1 MNVWSQIEF
10 NKKIKA
16 MKALLIG
23 ATGSTGKFLLNE
35 LIQDDDYTSV
45 TIFVRRPTGRSHPKL
60 TEHVID
66 FANLDQYT
74 EHITGDVLFS
84 CLGTTLKEAGSQEK
98 QWTID
103 FEIPAAFA
111 RIARANRVNSL
122 VLVSSSDASPKSR
135 IFYSR
140 MKGEL
145 ETAITELDFGQYI
158 IFRPGPLL
166 REGSDRAGEKILVKT
181 LGFFNSIGLFK
192 KYKPLPTEVLA
203 MKLAKAP
210 WKLPQGTSILKLQEI
225 ASF

>member
-1 MNVWSQIEF
+1 
-10 NKKIKA
+10 

-45 TIFVRRPTGRSHPKL
+45 TIFVRRSTARSHPKL

-66 FANLDQYT
+66 FSTIEQYQQL
-74 EHITGDVLFS
+74 ITGDVLFS
-84 CLGTTLKEAGSQEK
+84 CLGTTLKAAGSKEK
-98 QWTID
+98 QWDID
-103 FEIPAAFA
+103 FHIPATFA
-111 RIARANRVNSL
+111 AIARKNRVNSL
-122 VLVSSSDASPKSR
+122 VLVSSSDASPTSR

-145 ETAITELDFGQYI
+145 ETAITEMDFGQYI

-166 REGSDRAGEKILVKT
+166 RIGTDRSAEKIMVNVLNI
-181 LGFFNSIGLFK
+181 FNSIGLLK

-210 WKLPQGTSILKLQEI
+210 WKLPQGTSVIKLAEI

>member
-1 MNVWSQIEF
+1 
-10 NKKIKA
+10 

-45 TIFVRRPTGRSHPKL
+45 SVFVRRPTGKSHPKL

-66 FANLDQYT
+66 FSNLEQYK
-74 EHITGDVLFS
+74 ELITGDVLFS
-84 CLGTTLKEAGSQEK
+84 CLGTTLKAAGSQEN
-98 QWTID
+98 QWKID
-103 FEIPAAFA
+103 FEIPAVFA
-111 RIARANRVNSL
+111 SIARQNRVNSM
-122 VLVSSSDASPKSR
+122 VLLSSADASPNSR
-135 IFYSR
+135 IFYSK

-158 IFRPGPLL
+158 IFRPGLLL
-166 REGSDRAGEKILVKT
+166 RPDTDRSGEKALAKI
-181 LGFFNSIGLFK
+181 LGFLNGIGLVN

-210 WKLPQGTSILKLQEI
+210 WKLPQGTSIVKLQEI
-225 ASF
+225 AAF

>member
-1 MNVWSQIEF
+1 
-10 NKKIKA
+10 

-45 TIFVRRPTGRSHPKL
+45 SIFVRRPTGRSHPKL

-66 FANLDQYT
+66 FSSVQEYEQY
-74 EHITGDVLFS
+74 ITGDVLFS
-84 CLGTTLKEAGSQEK
+84 CLGTTLKAAGSKEK
-98 QWTID
+98 QWEID
-103 FEIPAAFA
+103 FNIPATFA
-111 RIARANRVNSL
+111 AIARKNRVNSF
-122 VLVSSSDASPKSR
+122 VLVSSADASPNSR

-145 ETAITELDFGQYI
+145 ESAITELNFGQYI

-166 REGSDRAGEKILVKT
+166 RSGTDRTGEKIMVKT
-181 LGFFNSIGLFK
+181 LGFFNSLGLFK
-192 KYKPLPTEVLA
+192 KYKPLPTETLA

-210 WKLPQGTSILKLQEI
+210 WKLPQGTSVIKLAEI
-225 ASF
+225 AKF

>member
-1 MNVWSQIEF
+1 
-10 NKKIKA
+10 

-45 TIFVRRPTGRSHPKL
+45 SVFVRRPTGKSHPKL

-66 FANLDQYT
+66 FSHLEQYK
-74 EHITGDVLFS
+74 ELITGDVLFS
-84 CLGTTLKEAGSQEK
+84 CLGTTLKAAGSQEN
-98 QWTID
+98 QWKID
-103 FEIPAAFA
+103 FEIPAVFA
-111 RIARANRVNSL
+111 SIARQNRVNSM
-122 VLVSSSDASPKSR
+122 VLLSSADASPNSR

-158 IFRPGPLL
+158 IFRPGLLL
-166 REGSDRAGEKILVKT
+166 RPDTDRTGEKALAKI
-181 LGFFNSIGLFK
+181 LGFLNGIGLVN

-210 WKLPQGTSILKLQEI
+210 WKLPQGTSIVKLQEI
-225 ASF
+225 AAF

>member
-1 MNVWSQIEF
+1 
-10 NKKIKA
+10 

-45 TIFVRRPTGRSHPKL
+45 SVFVRRPTGKSHPKL

-66 FANLDQYT
+66 FSNLEQYK
-74 EHITGDVLFS
+74 ELITGDVLFS
-84 CLGTTLKEAGSQEK
+84 CLGTTLKAAGSQEN
-98 QWTID
+98 QWKID
-103 FEIPAAFA
+103 FEIPAVFA
-111 RIARANRVNSL
+111 SIARQNRVNSM
-122 VLVSSSDASPKSR
+122 VLLSSADASPNSR

-158 IFRPGPLL
+158 IFRPGLL
-166 REGSDRAGEKILVKT
+166 MRPDTDRTGEKALAKI
-181 LGFFNSIGLFK
+181 LGFLNGIGLVN

-210 WKLPQGTSILKLQEI
+210 WKLPQGTSIVKLQEI
-225 ASF
+225 AAF

>member
-1 MNVWSQIEF
+1 
-10 NKKIKA
+10 

-60 TEHVID
+60 IEHVID
-66 FANLDQYT
+66 FSNLNQYK
-74 EHITGDVLFS
+74 EQITGDVLFS
-84 CLGTTLKEAGSQEK
+84 CLGTTLKDAGSQKK
-98 QWTID
+98 QFKID
-103 FEIPAAFA
+103 FEIPATFA
-111 RIARANRVNSL
+111 KIARQNRVNSV

-166 REGSDRAGEKILVKT
+166 REGSDRAGEKLLVKA
-181 LGFFNSIGLFK
+181 LGFLNGIGLLN

-210 WKLPQGTSILKLQEI
+210 WKLPQGTTILKLQEI
-225 ASF
+225 AAF

>member
-1 MNVWSQIEF
+1 
-10 NKKIKA
+10 

-45 TIFVRRPTGRSHPKL
+45 TIFVRNPTGRSHPKL
-60 TEHVID
+60 SEYVID
-66 FANLDQYT
+66 FSNLDKYR

-84 CLGTTLKEAGSQEK
+84 CLGTTLKKAGSQEK
-98 QWTID
+98 QWKID

-111 RIARANRVNSL
+111 TIAKQNGVNSF
-122 VLVSSSDASPKSR
+122 VLVSSSDASPSSR
-135 IFYSR
+135 VFYSR

-145 ETAITELDFGQYI
+145 ETRITELNFGQYI
-158 IFRPGPLL
+158 IFKPGPLL
-166 REGSDRAGEKILVKT
+166 REGSDRAGEKIVVKV
-181 LGFFNSIGLFK
+181 LSILNSIGLLK

-210 WKLPQGTSILKLQEI
+210 WKLPQGTSVLKLQEI
-225 ASF
+225 AVF

>member
-1 MNVWSQIEF
+1 
-10 NKKIKA
+10 

-60 TEHVID
+60 SEHVID
-66 FANLDQYT
+66 FSQLDQYS
-74 EHITGDVLFS
+74 EYITGDVLFS
-84 CLGTTLKEAGSQEK
+84 CLGTTLKEAGSQKK
-98 QWTID
+98 QWEID
-103 FEIPAAFA
+103 FEIPATFA
-111 RIARANRVNSL
+111 RIARQNQVNSI
-122 VLVSSSDASPKSR
+122 VLVSSADASPKSS

-145 ETAITELDFGQYI
+145 ETAITELNFGQYI

-166 REGSDRAGEKILVKT
+166 REGSDRSGEKILVKT
-181 LGFFNSIGLFK
+181 LDFFNGIGLLK

-225 ASF
+225 AAF

>member
-1 MNVWSQIEF
+1 
-10 NKKIKA
+10 

-45 TIFVRRPTGRSHPKL
+45 TIFVRNPTGRSHPKL
-60 TEHVID
+60 SEHVID
-66 FANLDQYT
+66 FSNLDKYR

-84 CLGTTLKEAGSQEK
+84 CLGTTLKKAGSQEK
-98 QWTID
+98 QWKID

-111 RIARANRVNSL
+111 TIAKQNGVNSF
-122 VLVSSSDASPKSR
+122 VLVSSSDASPSSR
-135 IFYSR
+135 VFYSR

-145 ETAITELDFGQYI
+145 ETRITELNFGQYI
-158 IFRPGPLL
+158 IFKPGPLL
-166 REGSDRAGEKILVKT
+166 REGSDRAGEKIVVKVLT
-181 LGFFNSIGLFK
+181 FFNSIGLLK

-210 WKLPQGTSILKLQEI
+210 WKLPQGTSVLKLQEI
-225 ASF
+225 AVF

>member
-1 MNVWSQIEF
+1 
-10 NKKIKA
+10 

-60 TEHVID
+60 SEYVID
-66 FANLDQYT
+66 FSSLEQYS
-74 EHITGDVLFS
+74 ELITGDVLFS

-98 QWTID
+98 QWKID
-103 FEIPAAFA
+103 FEIPATFA
-111 RIARANRVNSL
+111 AIARQNRVNSL

-166 REGSDRAGEKILVKT
+166 REGSDRTAEKILVKT
-181 LGFFNSIGLFK
+181 LGFLNGMGVLN

-210 WKLPQGTSILKLQEI
+210 WKLPQGTSVLKLQEI
-225 ASF
+225 AAF

>member
-1 MNVWSQIEF
+1 
-10 NKKIKA
+10 
-16 MKALLIG
+16 MKAIIIG

-35 LIQDDDYTSV
+35 LIQDDEYTSV
-45 TIFVRRPTGRSHPKL
+45 TIFVRLSTGRSHPKL

-66 FANLDQYT
+66 FSNLDQYI
-74 EHITGDVLFS
+74 EQITGDVLFS
-84 CLGTTLKEAGSQEK
+84 CLGTTLKDAGSQKK
-98 QWTID
+98 QWEID
-103 FEIPAAFA
+103 FEIPATFA
-111 RIARANRVNSL
+111 RIARQNRVNSI
-122 VLVSSSDASPKSR
+122 VLVSSADASPKSN

-145 ETAITELDFGQYI
+145 ETAITELNFGQYI

-166 REGSDRAGEKILVKT
+166 REGSDRSGEKILVKT
-181 LGFFNSIGLFK
+181 LDFFNGIGLLK

-225 ASF
+225 AAF

>member
-1 MNVWSQIEF
+1 
-10 NKKIKA
+10 

-45 TIFVRRPTGRSHPKL
+45 TIFVRRTTGRTHPKL
-60 TEHVID
+60 SEHVVD
-66 FANLDQYT
+66 FSNLSQYS

-84 CLGTTLKEAGSQEK
+84 CLGTTLKEAGSKEK
-98 QWTID
+98 QWEID
-103 FEIPAAFA
+103 FEIPATFA
-111 RIARANRVNSL
+111 AIARQNRVNSI

-145 ETAITELDFGQYI
+145 ETAIAELDFGQYI

-166 REGSDRAGEKILVKT
+166 REGSDRTGEKILVKT
-181 LGFFNSIGLFK
+181 LGFFNGIGLLK
-192 KYKPLPTEVLA
+192 NYKPLPTEVLA

-210 WKLPQGTSILKLQEI
+210 WKLPQGTSVLKLQEI
-225 ASF
+225 AAF

>member
-1 MNVWSQIEF
+1 
-10 NKKIKA
+10 

-60 TEHVID
+60 SEHVID
-66 FANLDQYT
+66 FSNLDQYK
-74 EHITGDVLFS
+74 EQITGDVLFS
-84 CLGTTLKEAGSQEK
+84 CLGTTLKDAGSQKK
-98 QWTID
+98 QFKID
-103 FEIPAAFA
+103 FEIPATFA
-111 RIARANRVNSL
+111 KIARQNRVNSV

-166 REGSDRAGEKILVKT
+166 REGSDRAGEKLLVKA
-181 LGFFNSIGLFK
+181 LGFLNGIGLLN

-210 WKLPQGTSILKLQEI
+210 WKLPQGTTILKLQEI
-225 ASF
+225 AAF

>member
-1 MNVWSQIEF
+1 
-10 NKKIKA
+10 

-23 ATGSTGKFLLNE
+23 ATGSTGKFLLDE
-35 LIQDDDYTSV
+35 LIQDNDYTAV

-66 FANLDQYT
+66 FANLD
-74 EHITGDVLFS
+74 ELSGLITGDVLFS
-84 CLGTTLKEAGSQEK
+84 CLGTTLKDAGSQEK
-98 QWTID
+98 QWEID

-111 RIARANRVNSL
+111 RIARQNRVGSV
-122 VLVSSSDASPKSR
+122 VLVSSDGASPSSR

-145 ETAITELDFGQYI
+145 ETAIAELDFGQYI

-166 REGSDRAGEKILVKT
+166 RQGTDRTGEKIMLKI
-181 LGFFNSIGLFK
+181 LGFFNGIGLLN

-210 WKLPQGTSILKLQEI
+210 WKLPQGTSVLKLQEI
-225 ASF
+225 AAF

>member
-1 MNVWSQIEF
+1 
-10 NKKIKA
+10 

-45 TIFVRRPTGRSHPKL
+45 TIFVRRPTGRTHPKL
-60 TEHVID
+60 SEHVVD
-66 FANLDQYT
+66 FSNLSQYS

-84 CLGTTLKEAGSQEK
+84 CLGTTLKEAGSKEK
-98 QWTID
+98 QWEID
-103 FEIPAAFA
+103 FEIPATFA
-111 RIARANRVNSL
+111 AIARQNRVNSI

-145 ETAITELDFGQYI
+145 ETAIAELDFGQYI

-166 REGSDRAGEKILVKT
+166 REGSDRTGEKILVKT
-181 LGFFNSIGLFK
+181 LGFFNGIGLLK
-192 KYKPLPTEVLA
+192 NYKPLPTEVLA

-210 WKLPQGTSILKLQEI
+210 WKLPQGTSVLKLQEI
-225 ASF
+225 AAF

>member
-1 MNVWSQIEF
+1 
-10 NKKIKA
+10 

-45 TIFVRRPTGRSHPKL
+45 TIFVRRSTARSHPKL

-66 FANLDQYT
+66 FSTIEQYQQL
-74 EHITGDVLFS
+74 ITGDVLFS
-84 CLGTTLKEAGSQEK
+84 CLGTTLKAAGSKEK
-98 QWTID
+98 QWDID
-103 FEIPAAFA
+103 FHIPATFA
-111 RIARANRVNSL
+111 AIARKNRVNSL
-122 VLVSSSDASPKSR
+122 VLVSSSDASPTSR

-145 ETAITELDFGQYI
+145 ETAITEMDFGQYI

-166 REGSDRAGEKILVKT
+166 RIGTDRSAEKIMVNVLNI
-181 LGFFNSIGLFK
+181 FNSIGLLK

-210 WKLPQGTSILKLQEI
+210 WKLPQGTSVVKLAEI

>member
-1 MNVWSQIEF
+1 
-10 NKKIKA
+10 
-16 MKALLIG
+16 MKAILIG

-45 TIFVRRPTGRSHPKL
+45 TVFVRRPTGRSHPKL
-60 TEHVID
+60 SEHVID
-66 FANLDQYT
+66 FSSPDQYK

-84 CLGTTLKEAGSQEK
+84 CLGTTLKAAGSQKK
-98 QWTID
+98 QWEID
-103 FEIPAAFA
+103 FEIPATFA
-111 RIARANRVNSL
+111 RIARQNRVHSI
-122 VLVSSSDASPKSR
+122 VLVSSADASPKSN

-140 MKGEL
+140 LKGEL

-166 REGSDRAGEKILVKT
+166 REGTDRSGEKILVKALDFLNT
-181 LGFFNSIGLFK
+181 FGIMK

-203 MKLAKAP
+203 MKLSKAP

-225 ASF
+225 AAF

>member
-1 MNVWSQIEF
+1 
-10 NKKIKA
+10 

-45 TIFVRRPTGRSHPKL
+45 SIFVRRPTGRSHPKL

-66 FANLDQYT
+66 FSTIDQYK
-74 EHITGDVLFS
+74 EHIQGDVLFS
-84 CLGTTLKEAGSQEK
+84 CLGTTLKAAGSKEE
-98 QWTID
+98 QWKID

-111 RIARANRVNSL
+111 SIARQNRVNSL
-122 VLVSSSDASPKSR
+122 VLVSASDASPKSS

-145 ETAITELDFGQYI
+145 EVAIAEMDFGQYI
-158 IFRPGPLL
+158 IFKPGLLL
-166 REGSDRAGEKILVKT
+166 REGTDRTGEKVMAKALD
-181 LGFFNSIGLFK
+181 FFNGIGLLK

-210 WKLPQGTSILKLQEI
+210 WKLPQGTSVVKLQEI

>member
-1 MNVWSQIEF
+1 
-10 NKKIKA
+10 

-45 TIFVRRPTGRSHPKL
+45 TIFVRRTTGRSHPKL

-66 FANLDQYT
+66 FENIPQYSQY
-74 EHITGDVLFS
+74 IMGDVLFS
-84 CLGTTLKEAGSQEK
+84 CLGTTLLDAGSKQK
-98 QWTID
+98 QWEID
-103 FEIPAAFA
+103 FGIPAQFA
-111 RIARANRVNSL
+111 KIARQNRVSSI
-122 VLVSSSDASPKSR
+122 VLVSSSDASPNSR

-145 ETAITELDFGQYI
+145 ETTIAELDFGQYI

-166 REGSDRAGEKILVKT
+166 RQGTDRAGEKVLVKAVD
-181 LGFFNSIGLFK
+181 FFNNIGLLK
-192 KYKPLPTEVLA
+192 KYKPLPAEILA

-210 WKLPQGTSILKLQEI
+210 WKLPQGTSVIKLQEI
-225 ASF
+225 AGF

>member
-1 MNVWSQIEF
+1 
-10 NKKIKA
+10 

-60 TEHVID
+60 SEHVID
-66 FANLDQYT
+66 FSNLDQYK

-84 CLGTTLKEAGSQEK
+84 CLGTTMKEAGSQEQ
-98 QWTID
+98 QWKID
-103 FEIPAAFA
+103 FEIPATFA
-111 RIARANRVNSL
+111 RIARQNRVNSV

-145 ETAITELDFGQYI
+145 ETTITELDFGQYI

-166 REGSDRAGEKILVKT
+166 REGSDRAGEKILVKA
-181 LGFFNSIGLFK
+181 LGFFNSIGLLN

-225 ASF
+225 AAF

>member
-1 MNVWSQIEF
+1 
-10 NKKIKA
+10 

-45 TIFVRRPTGRSHPKL
+45 AIFVRNTTGRLHPKL
-60 TEHVID
+60 SEHVIE
-66 FANLDQYT
+66 FSNLDKYR

-84 CLGTTLKEAGSQEK
+84 CLGTTLKIAGSQEK
-98 QWTID
+98 QWKID

-111 RIARANRVNSL
+111 TIAKQNRVNSF
-122 VLVSSSDASPKSR
+122 VLVSSSDASPSSGV
-135 IFYSR
+135 FYSR

-145 ETAITELDFGQYI
+145 ETKIAELDFGQYI
-158 IFRPGPLL
+158 IFKPGFLL
-166 REGSDRAGEKILVKT
+166 RQGSDRAGEKIVVKV
-181 LGFFNSIGLFK
+181 LSILNSIGLLK

-210 WKLPQGTSILKLQEI
+210 CKLPQGTSVLKLQEI
-225 ASF
+225 ALF

>member
-1 MNVWSQIEF
+1 
-10 NKKIKA
+10 

-23 ATGSTGKFLLNE
+23 ATGSTGKFLLDE
-35 LIQDDDYTSV
+35 LIQDNDYTAV

-66 FANLDQYT
+66 FANLD
-74 EHITGDVLFS
+74 ELSGLITGDVLFS
-84 CLGTTLKEAGSQEK
+84 CLGTTLKDAGSQQK
-98 QWTID
+98 QWEID

-111 RIARANRVNSL
+111 KIARQNRVSSV
-122 VLVSSSDASPKSR
+122 VLVSSDGASPSSR

-145 ETAITELDFGQYI
+145 ETAIAELDFGQYI

-166 REGSDRAGEKILVKT
+166 RQGTDRTGEKIMLKV
-181 LGFFNSIGLFK
+181 LGFFNGIGLLK

-210 WKLPQGTSILKLQEI
+210 WKLPQGTSVLKLHEI
-225 ASF
+225 TAF